1 MLGFPNP
8 LVGPNLD
15 ELGPRF
21 PDMSEIYDPALRA
34 VLRRKARELNIE
46 TAEGVYAQLTGPSF
60 ETPAE
65 VRLLRSFGATA
76 VGMAPRFCC

>member
-1 MLGFPNP
+1 
-8 LVGPNLD
+8 
-15 ELGPRF
+15 
-21 PDMSEIYDPALRA
+21 MSEVYDPALRA
-34 VLRRKARELNIE
+34 VLRRKARELSID

-76 VGMAPRFCC
+76 VGMSTACEAVAAGTWECGCAA